1 MLQAHQTV
9 VNLGSSMRDY
19 FPIME
24 GVRHHAPSQH
34 IPPTL
39 SFRETCLRSAAVS
52 RKPMPFIALEF
63 CFHRQL
69 TCTPASHALLFK
81 TAYSAR
87 LNSGPRSFRWL
98 SPPSLV
104 SSDST
109 VSAATSSSYNFSPA
123 AAVASE
129 EKPACKVVETMVV
142 TPLAAATRASPSG
155 RKGSQG
161 FPLTRH
167 HLETHH
173 SFSACKGK

>member
-9 VNLGSSMRDY
+9 VNLGSSMRYY

-81 TAYSAR
+81 TVIHGYTWYSLILFESTDFLACTIMHIFCTHTYIENR
-87 LNSGPRSFRWL
+87 THIIWYYMHVYICIDKYTRSYIYVC
-98 SPPSLV
+98 V
-104 SSDST
+104 SHRCLGIT
-109 VSAATSSSYNFSPA
+109 MHQPVYLE
-123 AAVASE
+123 SE
-129 EKPACKVVETMVV
+129 WK
-142 TPLAAATRASPSG
+142 
-155 RKGSQG
+155 
-161 FPLTRH
+161 
-167 HLETHH
+167 
-173 SFSACKGK
+173 